1 MKCKYYVGID
11 EAGRGPLAGPVSVG
25 VAKVPAD
32 FDWERELPGVN
43 DSKKLTPQK
52 RAVVFLEA
60 KKLRHVGRIDFA
72 VGMVGPSFIDKQ
84 GISPAIKLAMA
95 RAIKRLN
102 LHPDEVS
109 IRLDGSL
116 SADPIFEQA
125 TIVKGDSLYPEIGLA
140 SICAKE
146 TRDAYMVRIAR
157 RYSRYGFEIHK
168 GYGTKDHREAIAN
181 CGKCPIHRV
190 SYCKNIKVL

>member
-84 GISPAIKLAMA
+84 GILTYQ
-95 RAIKRLN
+95 RERLWS
-102 LHPDEVS
+102 V
-109 IRLDGSL
+109 RM
-116 SADPIFEQA
+116 
-125 TIVKGDSLYPEIGLA
+125 KG
-140 SICAKE
+140 
-146 TRDAYMVRIAR
+146 
-157 RYSRYGFEIHK
+157 H
-168 GYGTKDHREAIAN
+168 
-181 CGKCPIHRV
+181 
-190 SYCKNIKVL
+190 NIKIVLERCHYCNREF